1 MSDIEFKDEFGAY
14 LRAGGGDSG
23 CLDADGKF
31 NKTIQDPLVKFKCY
45 VDIISRKLIVN
56 DIKLEEKD
64 INIMISQVDNLKYV
78 NFKNPSAYILGYI
91 ASSGGSNISE
101 SNVTYCFNSVLPF
114 VELEAGLQLPDVI
127 RYARLWTNLVNSP

>member
-1 MSDIEFKDEFGAY
+1 
-14 LRAGGGDSG
+14 
-23 CLDADGKF
+23 
-31 NKTIQDPLVKFKCY
+31 
-45 VDIISRKLIVN
+45 
-56 DIKLEEKD
+56 
-64 INIMISQVDNLKYV
+64 MISQVDNLKYV